1 MVWLTLS
8 SRVSSCEPPGWVGP
22 FCVQFACSPCCC
34 RTFLPQSKD
43 VLFRFADESNVDAQ
57 VCVLSAMD

>member
-8 SRVSSCEPPGWVGP
+8 SCLSSCEPPGRVGP
-22 FCVQFACSPCCC
+22 FCVRFACSPCGC
-34 RTFLPQSKD
+34 RSFLPQSKD
-43 VLFRFADESNVDAQ
+43 VLFRFADDSNVDVQ